1 MKEYDIVAIGSGS
14 ATNIISTLLSSDPS
28 LKIALIEKDEPG
40 GICLTRGCIPSKMI
54 LYPAEIVSTIKKAN
68 LFGIY
73 AKIKSIDFQ
82 SIMEDM
88 RENIGEKSKG
98 IEHSLHNS
106 EHIDFYPE
114 PARFV
119 SNYTLQVGK
128 KKIKG
133 NKILL
138 CTGSK
143 PHVPPIKGLENI
155 GYLTSDTFL
164 KLENKPESLIIV
176 GGGYIAAE
184 YGYFMAMM
192 GTEVHIVGRNKRL
205 VPDEEPE
212 ISHVLKKKLSDH
224 INIHTGYEVKKVGK
238 KGTTKAILAEN
249 KEGKKLKLTA
259 EEILIATGR
268 VSNSDILQPENSD
281 IETDKRGW
289 IKVDK
294 YLQTTKPNIWAMGD
308 VTGKHMFKHVAN
320 YESEL
325 VYRNAFGSNKKVPV
339 DYHAVPHA
347 IFTDPEIAGV
357 GMKEEEARKKTD
369 ILVGRTSYTDTAKGE
384 AIKTDDCF
392 VKVIVEKSTY
402 RILGTHI
409 IGPQAT
415 VLIQE
420 IINLMYTKD
429 MSPVPIF
436 RGMHIHPAL
445 SEVVQKAFYNLHG
458 H

>member
-1 MKEYDIVAIGSGS
+1 MKKYDVIAIGSGS
-14 ATNIISTLLSSDPS
+14 ATNIVSTLLSSDPK
-28 LKIALIEKDEPG
+28 LKIALIEKDEAG

-54 LYPAEIVSTIKKAN
+54 LYPAEIISTIKKAKS
-68 LFGIY
+68 FGID
-73 AKIKSIDFQ
+73 ADIKNIDFTW
-82 SIMEDM
+82 IMEEM
-88 RENIGEKSKG
+88 RKDIGEKSQS
-98 IEHSLHNS
+98 IEHSLTNS
-106 EHIDFYPE
+106 KHIDFYPE

-119 SNYTLQVGK
+119 SDYTLQVGDE
-128 KKIKG
+128 KIKG
-133 NKILL
+133 KKILL

-143 PHVPPIKGLENI
+143 PHVPPIKGLKDT

-164 KLENKPESLIIV
+164 KLKKKPKSLIVV

-192 GTEVHIVGRNKRL
+192 GTKVHIVGRNKRL

-212 ISHVLKKKLSDH
+212 ISQVLKKKLSDH
-224 INIHTGYEVKKVGK
+224 MNIHTGYEVKKVGK
-238 KGTTKAILAEN
+238 KGNSKAVLAEN
-249 KEGKKLKLTA
+249 KEGRKLKLKA
-259 EEILIATGR
+259 EKILIATGR
-268 VSNSDILQPENSD
+268 ASNSDVLQPQNSG
-281 IETDKRGW
+281 IETDDRGW

-308 VTGKHMFKHVAN
+308 ATGKHMFKHVAN

-325 VYRNAFGSNKKVPV
+325 VYKNAFGSNEKIPT
-339 DYHAVPHA
+339 DYHGVPHA
-347 IFTDPEIAGV
+347 IFTNPEIAGV
-357 GMKEEEARKKTD
+357 GMGEEEARKKTE
-369 ILVGRTSYTDTAKGE
+369 ILVGRNSFTDTAKGQ
-384 AIKTDDCF
+384 AMKADDCF

-402 RILGTHI
+402 RILGAHI
-409 IGPQAT
+409 IGPQAS

-429 MSPVPIF
+429 MSPAPIF

-445 SEVVQKAFYNLHG
+445 SEVVQRAFYNLHS